1 MRHVLLALTLL
12 TTGLP
17 AHADWSALQRARVTV
32 FLKGETTAVD
42 RGQRVGYSRSISVY
56 LTGDRVYLFG
66 LYADGGGVGRL
77 GETICYDDTSTSLS
91 DARNCIKVTR
101 RGASMRIEAT
111 IDDVFQGCRT
121 TTPGDRFRM
130 VERTRYA
137 VTVTAV
143 APKKAKQDSVE
154 QLLANAFPKCTVSD
168 VSGEVD
174 WSGQFV
180 EGARA
185 YHGSFRP
192 SQESSCTLIG
202 GTPGEVDEITQSVR
216 EATGKIRKQ
225 SQSITC

>member
-1 MRHVLLALTLL
+1 MLYLLLVLTFL
-12 TTGLP
+12 TTGNL
-17 AHADWSALQRARVTV
+17 AHADWSALQRVRVTV

-42 RGQRVGYSRSISVY
+42 RGQRVSYSKSISVY
-56 LTGDRVYLFG
+56 LAGERVYLFS
-66 LYADGGGVGRL
+66 LYEDVGGVGRL
-77 GETICYDDTSTSLS
+77 GETICYDDPSAALS

-121 TTPGDRFRM
+121 STPGDRFRI

-137 VTVTAV
+137 VTVTAI
-143 APKKAKQDSVE
+143 APKKTKEDSVE

-185 YHGSFRP
+185 FHGSFRP
-192 SQESSCTLIG
+192 SQESSCSIVG
-202 GTPGEVDEITQSVR
+202 GTPGKVDDIVQSVR
-216 EATGKIRKQ
+216 EATRKIRKQ